1 MPIILSSCD
10 ITHKFNIEHEIW
22 VPVFD
27 SNFKD
32 VYKVSNLGRVIRI
45 KKYVNGKITEN
56 KMKATYVPTGYMQL
70 GFRKDDCKAVYRLH
84 RLIYF
89 SFNPNVDQSLQINHI
104 NSIKTDN
111 RLENLEAVSQSEN
124 IKHCYNAGNHKG
136 MKIQSSEYPKI
147 LDLYNTNNT
156 ILNISNQYKVSH
168 NTIRA
173 ILKNHFGINSRKNNL
188 FTIED
193 HKKILDLYKNGYTLD
208 KIAEIFNTSQ
218 SVISHSLL
226 TKKSEDQPKKI
237 LIEYNE
243 DINIWKPIII
253 DNINYP
259 YYINQFCI
267 IKNLKNKLMKPML
280 TLNGYHSV
288 VLRSECGVRLA
299 IFIHRILA
307 LLFIP
312 NPTNKPFVNH
322 IDGNKLNNNI
332 DNLEWCTHR
341 ENMQHAWD
349 TGLHKEKKITND
361 IKEQIKELLKTTEMD
376 HKEIGRLFKVD
387 RSVISRIK
395 TKYSII
401 RN

>member
-124 IKHCYNAGNHKG
+124 IKHCYNSGNHKG
-136 MKIQSSEYPKI
+136 MKIQPSEYPKI

-193 HKKILDLYKNGYTLD
+193 HKKILDLYKNGYTQD

-226 TKKSEDQPKKI
+226 TNKSEEHTKKI

-243 DINIWKPIII
+243 DIIVE
-253 DNINYP
+253 
-259 YYINQFCI
+259 
-267 IKNLKNKLMKPML
+267 L
-280 TLNGYHSV
+280 T
-288 VLRSECGVRLA
+288 
-299 IFIHRILA
+299 
-307 LLFIP
+307 
-312 NPTNKPFVNH
+312 K
-322 IDGNKLNNNI
+322 
-332 DNLEWCTHR
+332 
-341 ENMQHAWD
+341 
-349 TGLHKEKKITND
+349 
-361 IKEQIKELLKTTEMD
+361 
-376 HKEIGRLFKVD
+376 
-387 RSVISRIK
+387 
-395 TKYSII
+395 
-401 RN
+401 